1 MLQIVPHMRILVARG
16 PLDFRRGIDGTIA
29 ACRQV
34 LLEDPFSGAVFV
46 FRARSGKM
54 VRILV
59 YDGQGFWL
67 CQKRLSSGRFRH
79 WPQAGQPARSVAAHE
94 LAVLLAGGDFEAVR
108 GHPVWRSVTPGE
120 EARPDQPVDGASA
133 TESDSR

>member
-46 FRARSGKM
+46 FRARLARWCAFSCTTARASG
-54 VRILV
+54 
-59 YDGQGFWL
+59 
-67 CQKRLSSGRFRH
+67 S
-79 WPQAGQPARSVAAHE
+79 
-94 LAVLLAGGDFEAVR
+94 
-108 GHPVWRSVTPGE
+108 
-120 EARPDQPVDGASA
+120 
-133 TESDSR
+133 